1 MASAFGIKSKNREM
15 EPEKLKKH
23 KPHVVCVPLPAQGHI
38 NPMMQVAKLLHSRGF
53 FVTFVNTHF
62 THNRLLRS
70 QDLDSLNSLEGFRF
84 ETISDGLP
92 PSDGEAMHDLQ
103 AICESTREKCAVPFR
118 DLIMKLNSSSDEP
131 LVTSIVSDGTMT
143 FTLKI
148 AEELGIPEIVFWP
161 AGACGFMAFVHFREL
176 IRRGLAPLKGRINF
190 LHENTTILTFQ
201 NIVVTN
207 FKINIKFQI

>member
-1 MASAFGIKSKNREM
+1 MASAFGVKSKDREM

-92 PSDGEAMHDLQ
+92 PSDGEAMQDLQ

-118 DLIMKLNSSSDEP
+118 DLITKLNSSSDEP

-207 FKINIKFQI
+207 F